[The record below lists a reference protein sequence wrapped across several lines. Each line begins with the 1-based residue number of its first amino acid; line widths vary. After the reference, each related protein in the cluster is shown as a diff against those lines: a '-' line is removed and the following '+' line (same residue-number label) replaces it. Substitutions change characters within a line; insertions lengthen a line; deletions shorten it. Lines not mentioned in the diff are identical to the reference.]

1 MAPKSKSKSSTA
13 TAKTNGAQ
21 AAEAIPHQWPSL
33 TPRLAAE
40 DLTLDT
46 MLPDQIVTVSNLMT
60 PTLCAKYVNFLR
72 SLPLTTTPTTP
83 QKGYA
88 VRVNDRYQVQ
98 DPTFAAALW
107 EQTALKDLVTQHGK
121 TTGSSDTWGGEVLG
135 LSSNIRIYRYAP
147 GHFFGAH
154 YDDFNN
160 VHFTDS
166 LDPSKSSIPAV
177 TTWTLLLYLSTCEGG
192 ETVFHPEPASKK
204 APTPKPVSV
213 APEMGMALLHR
224 HGRECMLHEGKEVT
238 GGEKWVIRSDLCRPV
253 ARDGGN
259 PAYHFSSSY
268 DLTPSYGIILL
279 ISYVR
284 SASENM
290 LEPAAS
296 VIQTALP
303 ER

>member
-33 TPRLAAE
+33 TPVLAAE
-40 DLTLDT
+40 DLTLDI

-83 QKGYA
+83 QKGHA

-238 GGEKWVIRSDLCRPV
+238 GGEKWVIRSDLC
-253 ARDGGN
+253 
-259 PAYHFSSSY
+259 
-268 DLTPSYGIILL
+268 
-279 ISYVR
+279 VR
-284 SASENM
+284 
-290 LEPAAS
+290 
-296 VIQTALP
+296 
-303 ER
+303 RCK